1 MNTGCEILPF
11 RVKRNCNS
19 STFLTSYIELISII
33 CQLFEEIY
41 WMNIFHDVH
50 WLLIEKISREKLPQ
64 KCIFKSPSQICVHV
78 CVCVCVCARARVHSV
93 MSTVSPGSF
102 GHGISQ
108 AKNTGVGCIFCYRGS
123 SPFRDRTLI
132 SCVSWIGRQ
141 ILYHCTTWEALPF
154 QDTNLL
160 QETDLR

>member
-1 MNTGCEILPF
+1 MKTGCEILSF

-19 STFLTSYIELISII
+19 STFLTSYIELICII
-33 CQLFEEIY
+33 CQLSINSEEIY

-50 WLLIEKISREKLPQ
+50 WLLIEKISREKLSQ
-64 KCIFKSPSQICVHV
+64 KCIFKSPSQICV
-78 CVCVCVCARARVHSV
+78 CVCVCVYVCMHS
-93 MSTVSPGSF
+93 
-102 GHGISQ
+102 
-108 AKNTGVGCIFCYRGS
+108 FCYRGS